1 MFNFSGF
8 CSIRK
13 KKKNPR
19 EKRPKSEEND
29 FSSQK
34 GRRKVTGTHLINKH
48 EKGEC
53 NNVGQVV
60 LACKRLTAWVLREDI
75 ITERELNVCSSM
87 RDVSSVELPLNK
99 ACKTLCVI

>member
-13 KKKNPR
+13 KKRIPKRRDPR
-19 EKRPKSEEND
+19 VEEND

-34 GRRKVTGTHLINKH
+34 GRRKVSGTHLINKH

-53 NNVGQVV
+53 SNVGQVV

-75 ITERELNVCSSM
+75 IMERELNVCSVM
-87 RDVSSVELPLNK
+87 RDVSSVELPLDK